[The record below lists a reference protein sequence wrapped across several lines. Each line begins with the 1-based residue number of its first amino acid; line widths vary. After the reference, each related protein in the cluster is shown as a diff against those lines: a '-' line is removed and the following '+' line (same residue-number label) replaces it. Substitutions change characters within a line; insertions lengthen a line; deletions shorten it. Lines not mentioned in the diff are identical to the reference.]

1 MPIIFLIF
9 LAVPLVEIFLLI
21 KVGNLVGAPWTIA
34 LVVLTALVGAWLVRL
49 QGLSALNRV
58 RRSAARGEL
67 PALELLE
74 GLFLLA
80 AGALLLTPGFFTD
93 IVGFA
98 CLTPPLRR
106 SLIRLVVPRLVLY
119 IRERVPW
126 IPTRVNPALKPTIA
140 GWMTEWQRPT

>member
-1 MPIIFLIF
+1 M
-9 LAVPLVEIFLLI
+9 
-21 KVGNLVGAPWTIA
+21 GNVIGAPWTIA

-49 QGLSALNRV
+49 QGLSGLNRI
-58 RRSAARGEL
+58 RESAARGEL

-106 SLIRLVVPRLVLY
+106 LLIRLAVRRFSPIHPGSTSVDSTQADSSIETDYRRLDD
-119 IRERVPW
+119 
-126 IPTRVNPALKPTIA
+126 
-140 GWMTEWQRPT
+140 

>member
-21 KVGNLVGAPWTIA
+21 KVGHLVGASWTIA

-58 RRSAARGEL
+58 RQSAARGEL

-93 IVGFA
+93 ILGFA
-98 CLTPPLRR
+98 CLTPPIRR
-106 SLIRLVVPRLVLY
+106 SLIRLAIQRFGPIHPGSASVDSTPGKSSIETDYRRLDD
-119 IRERVPW
+119 
-126 IPTRVNPALKPTIA
+126 
-140 GWMTEWQRPT
+140 

>member
-1 MPIIFLIF
+1 M
-9 LAVPLVEIFLLI
+9 
-21 KVGNLVGAPWTIA
+21 GNVIGAPWTIA

-58 RRSAARGEL
+58 RESAGRGEL

-106 SLIRLVVPRLVLY
+106 LLIRLAVRRFGSIHPGSTSPNHTRGNSSIETDYRRLDD
-119 IRERVPW
+119 
-126 IPTRVNPALKPTIA
+126 
-140 GWMTEWQRPT
+140 

>member
-34 LVVLTALVGAWLVRL
+34 LLVLTALVGAWLVRL

-58 RRSAARGEL
+58 RQSAARGEL

-93 IVGFA
+93 IVGFV
-98 CLTPPLRR
+98 CLTPWLRR
-106 SLIRLVVPRLVLY
+106 SLIRLAVRRFSSIHPESTFPDPTQGNSSIETDYRRLDD
-119 IRERVPW
+119 
-126 IPTRVNPALKPTIA
+126 
-140 GWMTEWQRPT
+140 

>member
-21 KVGNLVGAPWTIA
+21 KVGSLVGAPWTIA

-58 RRSAARGEL
+58 RQSATRGEL

-98 CLTPPLRR
+98 CLTPSLRR
-106 SLIRLVVPRLVLY
+106 SLVRLAVRRFSSIHPGSTSPNPTQGNSSIETDYRRLDD
-119 IRERVPW
+119 
-126 IPTRVNPALKPTIA
+126 
-140 GWMTEWQRPT
+140 

>member
-21 KVGNLVGAPWTIA
+21 KVGNVIGAPWTIA

-58 RRSAARGEL
+58 RQSAARGEL

-98 CLTPPLRR
+98 CLTPLLRR
-106 SLIRLVVPRLVLY
+106 SLIRLAIRRLGS
-119 IRERVPW
+119 ITPGSPTPD
-126 IPTRVNPALKPTIA
+126 PTRGNSSIETDYRRLDD
-140 GWMTEWQRPT
+140 

>member
-9 LAVPLVEIFLLI
+9 LTVPLVEIFLLI
-21 KVGNLVGAPWTIA
+21 KVGNIIGAPWTA

-58 RRSAARGEL
+58 RQSAARGEL

-98 CLTPPLRR
+98 CLTPSLRR
-106 SLIRLVVPRLVLY
+106 LLIRLAVRRFGQIHPGSTSVDSTQGNSSIETDYRRLDD
-119 IRERVPW
+119 
-126 IPTRVNPALKPTIA
+126 
-140 GWMTEWQRPT
+140 

>member
-1 MPIIFLIF
+1 M
-9 LAVPLVEIFLLI
+9 
-21 KVGNLVGAPWTIA
+21 GNVIGAPWTIA

-58 RRSAARGEL
+58 RQSAARGEL

-106 SLIRLVVPRLVLY
+106 LLIRLAVRRFGPIYPGSSSVDSTQGNSSIETDYRRLDD
-119 IRERVPW
+119 
-126 IPTRVNPALKPTIA
+126 
-140 GWMTEWQRPT
+140 

>member
-1 MPIIFLIF
+1 VPTIFLIF

-21 KVGNLVGAPWTIA
+21 KVGNVIGAPWTIA

-58 RRSAARGEL
+58 RQSAARGEL

-106 SLIRLVVPRLVLY
+106 SLIRLAVRRFGPIYPGSTSVNSSPGKSSIETDYHRLDD
-119 IRERVPW
+119 
-126 IPTRVNPALKPTIA
+126 
-140 GWMTEWQRPT
+140 

>member
-1 MPIIFLIF
+1 M
-9 LAVPLVEIFLLI
+9 
-21 KVGNLVGAPWTIA
+21 GNLIGAPWTIA

-58 RRSAARGEL
+58 RESAARGEL
-67 PALELLE
+67 PAIELLE

-106 SLIRLVVPRLVLY
+106 LLIRLAVRRFGPIHAGSTSMDSTQGNSSIETDYRRLDD
-119 IRERVPW
+119 
-126 IPTRVNPALKPTIA
+126 
-140 GWMTEWQRPT
+140 

>member
-1 MPIIFLIF
+1 M
-9 LAVPLVEIFLLI
+9 
-21 KVGNLVGAPWTIA
+21 GNLIGAPWTIA

-58 RRSAARGEL
+58 RESAARGEL
-67 PALELLE
+67 PAIELLE

-80 AGALLLTPGFFTD
+80 AGSLLLTPGFFTD

-106 SLIRLVVPRLVLY
+106 LLIRLAVRRFGPIHPGSTSVNYSPGKSSIETDYRRLDD
-119 IRERVPW
+119 
-126 IPTRVNPALKPTIA
+126 
-140 GWMTEWQRPT
+140 

>member
-1 MPIIFLIF
+1 MPTIFLIF

-21 KVGNLVGAPWTIA
+21 KVGNVIGAPWTIA

-58 RRSAARGEL
+58 RQSAARGEL

-80 AGALLLTPGFFTD
+80 AGALLLTPGFFYGYRGVCVLDAATPTVANP
-93 IVGFA
+93 VGCPA
-98 CLTPPLRR
+98 VWSDPSGIDLREFQ
-106 SLIRLVVPRLVLY
+106 PR
-119 IRERVPW
+119 
-126 IPTRVNPALKPTIA
+126 
-140 GWMTEWQRPT
+140 

>member
-1 MPIIFLIF
+1 M
-9 LAVPLVEIFLLI
+9 
-21 KVGNLVGAPWTIA
+21 GNLIGAPWTIA

-58 RRSAARGEL
+58 RQSAARGEL

-106 SLIRLVVPRLVLY
+106 SLIRLAVRRFGSIHAGSTSPDPAQGNSSIEADYHRLDD
-119 IRERVPW
+119 
-126 IPTRVNPALKPTIA
+126 
-140 GWMTEWQRPT
+140 

>member
-1 MPIIFLIF
+1 MPTIFLIF

-21 KVGNLVGAPWTIA
+21 KVGNGIGAPWTIA
-34 LVVLTALVGAWLVRL
+34 LVVLTALAGAWLVRL

-58 RRSAARGEL
+58 RQSAARGEL

-106 SLIRLVVPRLVLY
+106 LLIRLAIRRFGPIFPGSTAVDSAHGNSSIETDYRRLDD
-119 IRERVPW
+119 
-126 IPTRVNPALKPTIA
+126 
-140 GWMTEWQRPT
+140 

>member
-1 MPIIFLIF
+1 M
-9 LAVPLVEIFLLI
+9 LI

-34 LVVLTALVGAWLVRL
+34 LVVRTALVGAWLVRL
-49 QGLSALNRV
+49 QGLAALNRV
-58 RRSAARGEL
+58 RQSAARGEL

-93 IVGFA
+93 IVGFV

-106 SLIRLVVPRLVLY
+106 LLIRLAVQRFGPIHPGMNSMDSNPGKSSIETDYRRLDD
-119 IRERVPW
+119 
-126 IPTRVNPALKPTIA
+126 
-140 GWMTEWQRPT
+140 

>member
-9 LAVPLVEIFLLI
+9 LAVPLIEIFLLI
-21 KVGNLVGAPWTIA
+21 KVVNVIGAPWTIA

-58 RRSAARGEL
+58 CRSAARGEL
-67 PALELLE
+67 PAFELLE

-93 IVGFA
+93 VVGFA
-98 CLTPPLRR
+98 CLTPPFRR
-106 SLIRLVVPRLVLY
+106 SLIKLAVRRFGLVHPGSPPADSALGKSSIETDYRRLDD
-119 IRERVPW
+119 
-126 IPTRVNPALKPTIA
+126 
-140 GWMTEWQRPT
+140 

>member
-9 LAVPLVEIFLLI
+9 LAVPLTEIFLLI
-21 KVGNLVGAPWTIA
+21 KVGNVIGASWTIT

-58 RRSAARGEL
+58 RQSAVRGEL

-93 IVGFA
+93 FVGFA

-106 SLIRLVVPRLVLY
+106 SLIRLAVRRFGP
-119 IRERVPW
+119 IHPGS
-126 IPTRVNPALKPTIA
+126 TSVNPAQGNSSIETDYRRLDD
-140 GWMTEWQRPT
+140 

>member
-1 MPIIFLIF
+1 MPTIFLIF

-21 KVGNLVGAPWTIA
+21 KVGNVIGAPWTIA

-58 RRSAARGEL
+58 RQSAARGEL

-98 CLTPPLRR
+98 CLTPLRR
-106 SLIRLVVPRLVLY
+106 SLIRLAVRRFGPIHPGSTSVDSSPGKSSIETDYRRLDD
-119 IRERVPW
+119 
-126 IPTRVNPALKPTIA
+126 
-140 GWMTEWQRPT
+140 

>member
-9 LAVPLVEIFLLI
+9 LAVPLTEIFLLI
-21 KVGNLVGAPWTIA
+21 KVGNVIGASWTIT

-58 RRSAARGEL
+58 RQSAVRGEL

-93 IVGFA
+93 FVGFA
-98 CLTPPLRR
+98 CLTPPLRQ
-106 SLIRLVVPRLVLY
+106 SLIRLAVRRFGSIHPGPVSYTHLTL
-119 IRERVPW
+119 
-126 IPTRVNPALKPTIA
+126 PTKA
-140 GWMTEWQRPT
+140 

>member
-9 LAVPLVEIFLLI
+9 LAVPLTEIFLLI
-21 KVGNLVGAPWTIA
+21 KVGNVIGAPWTIT

-58 RRSAARGEL
+58 RQSAARGEL

-93 IVGFA
+93 IVGFV
-98 CLTPPLRR
+98 CLTPPLRQW
-106 SLIRLVVPRLVLY
+106 LIRLAVRRFGL
-119 IRERVPW
+119 IRPGSTSVNSTQGDTSIETDYRRVDD
-126 IPTRVNPALKPTIA
+126 
-140 GWMTEWQRPT
+140 

>member
-21 KVGNLVGAPWTIA
+21 KVGKLIGAPWTIA
-34 LVVLTALVGAWLVRL
+34 LVVLTAMVGAWLVRL

-58 RRSAARGEL
+58 RQSAARGEL

-106 SLIRLVVPRLVLY
+106 SLIRLVVRRFGFVHPGSASPDPTQGNSSIETDYRRLDD
-119 IRERVPW
+119 
-126 IPTRVNPALKPTIA
+126 
-140 GWMTEWQRPT
+140 

>member
-9 LAVPLVEIFLLI
+9 LAVPLTEIFLLI
-21 KVGNLVGAPWTIA
+21 KVGNVIGASWTIT

-58 RRSAARGEL
+58 RQSAARGEL

-93 IVGFA
+93 FVGFA
-98 CLTPPLRR
+98 CLTPPLRQ
-106 SLIRLVVPRLVLY
+106 SLIRLAVRRFGPIHPGSTSAYSTGGNSSIETDYRRLDD
-119 IRERVPW
+119 
-126 IPTRVNPALKPTIA
+126 
-140 GWMTEWQRPT
+140 